1 MEYILE
7 LDEHRQLQLPEKAV
21 EALNLKSGSKF
32 VARINAGKLLIE
44 NLPFSALEEGEALN
58 QTIESLQKE

>member
-7 LDEHRQLQLPEKAV
+7 LNENHQLQLPDTAL
-21 EALNLKSGSKF
+21 EALDLKSGSKF
-32 VARINAGKLLIE
+32 VARVNAGKLLIE
-44 NLPFSALEEGEALN
+44 NLPFSALEQGEALN

>member
-7 LDEHRQLQLPEKAV
+7 LDEDRQLRLPQKAL
-21 EALNLKSGSKF
+21 EELELKSGSKF
-32 VARINAGKLLIE
+32 VARVNAGKLIIE
-44 NLPFSALEEGEALN
+44 NLPFSALEQGEALN